1 MTTIIVP
8 FSKNL
13 NSRIKRLW
21 NITKLAKR
29 RSFDISNKEEVGGNV
44 IALDVAKRKLLYAKI
59 TPHTSSCLIINLNN
73 LEKCTIKKEYHS
85 INAGELKTKKLH
97 QFLKSIFLHFV
108 FKNGSGTLSLP
119 FFDARKEQ
127 QVNIE
132 QLEAKAKKWETIVSK
147 VLPIQI
153 RDSIKIV

>member
-8 FSKNL
+8 FSENV

-21 NITKLAKR
+21 NITRLAKR
-29 RSFDISNKEEVGGNV
+29 RSFNISNKEEVGGNV
-44 IALDVAKRKLLYAKI
+44 IALDVVKRKLLYAKI
-59 TPHTSSCLIINLNN
+59 NPHTSSCLIINLNN
-73 LEKCTIKKEYHS
+73 LERCTIRKEYNS

-97 QFLKSIFLHFV
+97 HFLKSIFLHLV
-108 FKNGSGTLSLP
+108 FKNSSGTLSLP
-119 FFDARKEQ
+119 FFDVRKEK
-127 QVNIE
+127 QVDIE
-132 QLEAKAKKWETIVSK
+132 QLEAKAKKWKNIVSE